1 MAYSEHLISFMT
13 DVPPLVHAFA
23 SSLGFD
29 VSGTTAEPIV
39 RHPNF
44 GGAGPGGVAFKC
56 YSTTSGNNRNVL
68 WEAQESIGGVTPK
81 AIIRA
86 PILAVP
92 AAPTTPIIQHPTK
105 VHLIG
110 MLTPEPYIA
119 IITEHGYNL
128 HRHLY
133 LGFME
138 KIGDYVG
145 GEVISSENGPSITIS
160 NTTTLFNR
168 TVKNHLFSSRQNLW
182 ADGESGGVRVL
193 DADNAVTWRRFRNTR
208 NFTTLAGAFVGD
220 EVIGGF
226 GDSINDPLIAKALS
240 QYSGANIL
248 VPVNLYN
255 TQMVTGDVRFR
266 PIGRPPGVRF
276 CNMQFLEPQTIM
288 NIGTEVWRA
297 FAATSKRDSANEPPP
312 TSSGGNFYRQ
322 YESSQYLG
330 YAYRST

>member
-29 VSGTTAEPIV
+29 VSGTLAEPIV

-86 PILAVP
+86 PIFAIP
-92 AAPTTPIIQHPTK
+92 AAPSTPIIQHPTK

-145 GEVISSENGPSITIS
+145 GEVVSSENGPVTTVNG
-160 NTTTLFNR
+160 NTTLLNR
-168 TVKNHLFSSRQNLW
+168 SAKNHLFSSRQNVW
-182 ADGESGGVRVL
+182 SDSEGGGVRVL
-193 DADNAVTWRRFRNTR
+193 DPDNAVTWRRFRNTR
-208 NFTTLAGAFVGD
+208 GFAPLASAYVGD
-220 EVIGGF
+220 EAIGGY

-248 VPVNLYN
+248 IPVNLYA

-266 PIGRPPGVRF
+266 PIGRPTGVRF

-288 NIGTEVWRA
+288 SIGTEVWRA
-297 FAATSKRDSANEPPP
+297 FAGTSKRASGTEPAAGSG
-312 TSSGGNFYRQ
+312 SSYYRQ

-330 YAYRST
+330 YAYRSA

>member
-1 MAYSEHLISFMT
+1 MAYSEHIISFMT
-13 DVPPLVHAFA
+13 DIPPLVHAFA

-29 VSGTTAEPIV
+29 VTGTTAEPIV

-86 PILAVP
+86 PIFATP
-92 AAPTTPIIQHPTK
+92 AAPSTPLIQHPTK
-105 VHLIG
+105 LHLIG

-145 GEVISSENGPSITIS
+145 GEVISSQNGPAIAETGSTNLLS
-160 NTTTLFNR
+160 RTT
-168 TVKNHLFSSRQNLW
+168 KNHLFSSRQFLW
-182 ADGESGGVRVL
+182 SASESGGVRIL
-193 DADNAVTWRRFRNTR
+193 DGDNAVTWRRFRNPRAISSIAT
-208 NFTTLAGAFVGD
+208 GFVGD
-220 EVIGGF
+220 EVMGGF
-226 GDSINDPLIAKALS
+226 GDSINDPLIAKALC

-248 VPVNLYN
+248 VPVNLYA
-255 TQMVTGDVRFR
+255 TQPVTGEIRFR

-276 CNMQFLEPQTIM
+276 CNMHFLEPQTIM

-297 FAATSKRDSANEPPP
+297 FAGTSKRDTQTEPAA
-312 TSSGGNFYRQ
+312 TSSSTVYRQ

-330 YAYRST
+330 YAYRSA